1 LLLVCDA
8 LAESLS
14 ELEEYV
20 ESIDA
25 DLFQLEEEIY
35 GGELDEEEEDDE
47 LLDEDFVRAECP
59 RCGEE
64 VYFEESLLYD
74 DNVEIS
80 CPECGEILFRGN
92 NNGRFDPE
100 DEEEPVAPL
109 TDNQE
114 LSECPGP
121 AGSLFLPPT
130 LCSPWFERSP
140 DCALLGA
147 APFGLK
153 HSRLATG
160 RSYSPGLGHTV
171 YRRRRSVA
179 KAELLST
186 PNQ

>member
-1 LLLVCDA
+1 MEVKERIAYVRGLIEGAEGFQADATSRAVWDQLLLVCDA

-114 LSECPGP
+114 LSE
-121 AGSLFLPPT
+121 
-130 LCSPWFERSP
+130 
-140 DCALLGA
+140 
-147 APFGLK
+147 
-153 HSRLATG
+153 
-160 RSYSPGLGHTV
+160 
-171 YRRRRSVA
+171 
-179 KAELLST
+179 
-186 PNQ
+186 